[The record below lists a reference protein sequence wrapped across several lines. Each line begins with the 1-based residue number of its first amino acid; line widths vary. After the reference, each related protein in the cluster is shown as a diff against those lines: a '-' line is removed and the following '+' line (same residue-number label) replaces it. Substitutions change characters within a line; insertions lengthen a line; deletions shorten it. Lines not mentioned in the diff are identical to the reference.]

1 MNKIIFP
8 KPTIFFTEEEKHL
21 VIQDYF
27 SSGRSKDYIWR
38 KYTGKSDHGQ
48 LLRWMRDLG
57 YASDTLNLGSYN
69 SPESDFMP
77 QKKEPQDPNG
87 QDFEILQ
94 LKKRISELEKRL
106 KEAEIKA
113 IAHSTMVDIA
123 EKEFNIPIRKKF
135 NTKP

>member
-8 KPTIFFTEEEKHL
+8 KPTKFFTTEEKHT
-21 VIQDYF
+21 VIQDYL
-27 SSGRSKDYIWR
+27 SGGRSKDYIWR
-38 KYTGKSDHGQ
+38 KYTGKSDHGG

-57 YASDTLNLGSYN
+57 YATDTLNLGLYT

-77 QKKEPQDPNG
+77 QKKETQDPNG

>member
-8 KPTIFFTEEEKHL
+8 KPTKFFTTEEKHM
-21 VIQDYF
+21 VIQDYL
-27 SSGRSKDYIWR
+27 SSGRSKDYIWQ
-38 KYTGKSDHGQ
+38 KYTGKSDHGR
-48 LLRWMRDLG
+48 LLGWMRDLG
-57 YASDTLNLGSYN
+57 YSCDALNLGSYC
-69 SPESDFMP
+69 SPESDFMSK
-77 QKKEPQDPNG
+77 KKESQDPNN